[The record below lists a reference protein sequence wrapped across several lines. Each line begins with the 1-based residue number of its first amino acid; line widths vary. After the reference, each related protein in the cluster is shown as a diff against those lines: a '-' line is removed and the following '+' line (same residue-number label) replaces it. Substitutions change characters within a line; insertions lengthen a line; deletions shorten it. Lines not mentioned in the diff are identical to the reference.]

1 MINEI
6 IENFFK
12 DSDFKVIELLK
23 KGDTTNRIIEIYV
36 DRPEIFSIDEI
47 TALTKGINKEF
58 DENYKEDDIAKIS
71 VSSPGADKPY
81 KYFWQMIKHKG
92 RPMEL
97 TMNDGTTSAGKL
109 VELNP
114 ESETFEL
121 EVRDEKKKNVLHNIQ
136 YSFKDISEIKAKLLF
151 K

>member
-1 MINEI
+1 MITSI

-12 DSDFKVIELLK
+12 NSDFKVIELLK
-23 KGDTTNRIIEIYV
+23 KGDKNNKIIEIYI

-47 TALTKGINKEF
+47 AEVNRALSNEF
-58 DENYKEDDIAKIS
+58 DENYKEKDVAKIS
-71 VSSPGADKPY
+71 VSSPGADRPY
-81 KYFWQMIKHKG
+81 KFFWQMLKHKG
-92 RPMEL
+92 RVMEIKHA
-97 TMNDGTTSAGKL
+97 NGDKESGKL

-114 ESETFEL
+114 SDETFVL
-121 EVRDEKKKNVLHNIQ
+121 EVRDEKKKSLIHTKQ

>member
-1 MINEI
+1 MINEL
-6 IENFFK
+6 IESYFQN
-12 DSDFKVIELLK
+12 SEFKVIDLIK
-23 KGDTTNRIIEIYV
+23 KGDKDNKIIEIYV
-36 DRPEIFSIDEI
+36 DRPENFSIDDI
-47 TALTKGINKEF
+47 TSLTRGINEQF
-58 DENYKEDDIAKIS
+58 DNNYKENDIAKIS

-97 TMNDGTTSAGKL
+97 TMNDGTTASGKL

-114 ESETFEL
+114 ENETFEL
-121 EVRDEKKKNVLHNIQ
+121 EVRDEKKKNLLRNVQ

>member
-1 MINEI
+1 MINSI

-23 KGDTTNRIIEIYV
+23 KGEKDNKILEIYV
-36 DRPEIFSIDEI
+36 DRTENFSIDEI
-47 TALTKGINKEF
+47 ASLNRGINDEF
-58 DENYKEDDIAKIS
+58 EENYKENDIAKIS

-92 RPMEL
+92 RPMEVTL
-97 TMNDGTTSAGKL
+97 ADGTLETGKL
-109 VELNP
+109 IELNP
-114 ESETFEL
+114 ENETFEL
-121 EVRDEKKKNVLHNIQ
+121 EVRDEKKKSVLHNKQ
-136 YSFKDISEIKAKLLF
+136 FTFKEISEIKAKLLF

>member
-1 MINEI
+1 MINSL

-23 KGDTTNRIIEIYV
+23 KGEKSNKIIEIYI
-36 DRPEIFSIDEI
+36 DRPENFSIDEI
-47 TALTKGINKEF
+47 AEINRGINELF
-58 DENYKEDDIAKIS
+58 EENYKEDDISKIS

-97 TMNDGTTSAGKL
+97 TMNDGTTETGKL
-109 VELNP
+109 TELNA
-114 ESETFEL
+114 ENETFEL
-121 EVRDEKKKNVLHNIQ
+121 EVRDEKKKSIVHNKQ
-136 YSFKDISEIKAKLLF
+136 FSFKDISEIKAKLLF

>member
-1 MINEI
+1 MINDI

-12 DSDFKVIELLK
+12 DSDFKVIELVR
-23 KGDTTNRIIEIYV
+23 KGDKDNKILEIYI
-36 DRPEIFSIDEI
+36 DRTENFSIDEI
-47 TALTKGINKEF
+47 AAITRGINKEF
-58 DENYKEDDIAKIS
+58 DENYKENDIAKIS

-81 KYFWQMIKHKG
+81 KYFWQMVKHKG
-92 RPMEL
+92 RPMEVTL
-97 TMNDGTTSAGKL
+97 NDNTQVTGKL

-114 ESETFEL
+114 ENETFEL
-121 EVRDEKKKNVLHNIQ
+121 EVRDEKKKNLLRNIQ